1 MAKATGG
8 DVLVRL
14 RSEVGE
20 LKQAFAGMSTSVA
33 SVRETTHDLA
43 AVVVRL
49 HGDVSRL
56 EGNVGRAEGHVSQLA
71 VLLAQYA
78 ETTKDRLDDHEAR
91 IAALERS

>member
-1 MAKATGG
+1 MAKVTGG

-14 RSEVGE
+14 MTEVSE
-20 LKQAFAGMSTSVA
+20 LKRAFGGMSTSVA

-43 AVVVRL
+43 AVMVRFQ
-49 HGDVSRL
+49 GDVSRL
-56 EGNVGRAEGHVSQLA
+56 EGNVGRAEGHLGQMA

-91 IAALERS
+91 ISALERS